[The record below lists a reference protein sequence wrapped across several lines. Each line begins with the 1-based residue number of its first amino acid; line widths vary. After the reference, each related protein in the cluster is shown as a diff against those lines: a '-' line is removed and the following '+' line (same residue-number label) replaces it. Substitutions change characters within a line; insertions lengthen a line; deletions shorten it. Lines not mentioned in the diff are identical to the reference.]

1 MSDFRN
7 ITELYHHGIKDQK
20 WGIRRYQNYD
30 GTLTEEGKARYNKSA
45 RDNSDGSGL
54 HYDEKKNRQYYIDAK
69 TGEHVTYKTR
79 TSQLTKEDLADL
91 NTQVKLEKSML
102 KEYDEAWAPPKGP
115 KADQALRDA
124 SKLAKDISD
133 ALPKGNGKTIKKD
146 YSNISDQELRNRITR
161 LQLEDSYGK
170 LTGDTKYVKSGS
182 EKAREMLQTT
192 GAILAVAGSA
202 AMLAKTIYDM
212 RNASLEKAAAGHSDI
227 LDEDENSLEHHGI
240 LGMRWGIRRYQ
251 NPDGTLTAEG
261 RERYGGKTHV
271 DELSDDERLD
281 LQEAGRRD
289 RNKKIA
295 IGVGITAAVA
305 VTAGAIWL
313 HHKKKMEANSVMQ
326 ETIDKLDIDKDNNA
340 TQNILK
346 KTESLDLGELRKGQG
361 KEGLDLGKMD
371 NNGPKNLPDFLKKE
385 NPNPSTSVAPK
396 KNLPDWL
403 KKDST
408 ASPTDFPTDA
418 SKKNLPD
425 WLNKDT
431 DYTHKP
437 LSTLK
442 PKEPKELPEWLK
454 KDDSSTPTIST
465 KGFNIKSKSD
475 EPAKNV
481 SDILKKSS
489 TTEMPKKNFP
499 DWLKKDSTASPTEAP
514 KDLSKFLK
522 KDTDYTHQPL
532 KTLTPKDS
540 KELPD
545 WLKKGGNSS
554 ETAKNAADALKKGYN
569 KPSIADPA
577 KNITDVFNKANAN
590 QDNSVLKGTPK
601 NLSELMSKN
610 NVKPASET
618 AKNAADILKKDSSL
632 SPTKNIGETKIS
644 DIIAISGGSNQFGTA
659 KGQKTKAYD
668 KNYNIIEDVVDN
680 HVVYRKGAETWHF
693 PGNDDIKDPD
703 NFNFMNRLY
712 APSSKHKSI
721 YEMGNKALAEGKIK
735 DNPYGY
741 QKLDKSIIK
750 PRGVTFIGKHD
761 SSAIKPRGVSPK
773 DSASDA
779 IKKAFSTDIIRPRGV
794 SPKESASNAIK
805 KAFDSPKS
813 KMFVQGNTI
822 YRINEHGQK
831 VKVIGGDN
839 SMYNYKIVGGNIL
852 RTFRH
857 SDEEGTTFCID
868 DGETCKIFSTELCH
882 HGVKGQK
889 WGVRRYQETD
899 GTLTAEGKRRYRT
912 DQGTRE
918 IMENTSGYGSLTK
931 SQKREYS
938 EFGRVS
944 GGKRGFII
952 GMTGGALLG
961 AGKVALD
968 YAFRSSRAKE
978 NGLSFNPSA
987 RSLVNKFTRGAMLGA
1002 LGGSVLG
1009 TLIGSSAGKKSAQA
1023 EYAEKGR
1030 SYLDRVLLE
1039 PEKRLRG

>member
-7 ITELYHHGIKDQK
+7 VTELYHHGIKDQK

-30 GTLTEEGKARYNKSA
+30 GTLTEEGRARYNRGA
-45 RDNSDGSGL
+45 RANSDGTGL
-54 HYDEKKNRQYYIDAK
+54 HYDETNNRQYYVDRN

-79 TSQLTKEDLADL
+79 TSQLTREDLADL

-115 KADQALRDA
+115 KTDQALRDA

-133 ALPKGNGKTIKKD
+133 ALPRGNGKTIKKD
-146 YSNISDQELRNRITR
+146 YSNISDQELRNRIAR

-212 RNASLEKAAAGHSDI
+212 RLASLEKAAAGHSDI

-295 IGVGITAAVA
+295 IGIGITAAVA

-313 HHKKKMEANSVMQ
+313 HNKKKMEANSLMQ
-326 ETIDKLDIDKDNNA
+326 ETIDKLDIDKDKNEV

-454 KDDSSTPTIST
+454 KDDSATPTIST

-489 TTEMPKKNFP
+489 TTEVPKKNFP

-522 KDTDYTHQPL
+522 KDTNTISP
-532 KTLTPKDS
+532 TGVPKD
-540 KELPD
+540 LPD
-545 WLKKGGNSS
+545 WLNKGGNSS
-554 ETAKNAADALKKGYN
+554 ETAKNATDILKKGYN
-569 KPSIADPA
+569 KPSVTDP
-577 KNITDVFNKANAN
+577 KKSITDIFNKANAN

-601 NLSELMSKN
+601 DLSELMNKN
-610 NVKPASET
+610 NIKPSET
-618 AKNAADILKKDSSL
+618 SKSAADIIKSKGISPYYNKDLGSDSIPSL
-632 SPTKNIGETKIS
+632 SLDSKS
-644 DIIAISGGSNQFGTA
+644 FGNMQ
-659 KGQKTKAYD
+659 GYKTKPDYR
-668 KNYNIIEDVVDN
+668 NYQIIQDVENN
-680 HVVYRKGAETWHF
+680 HVVYRKGKETYFF
-693 PGNDDIKDPD
+693 PGNDDPKSANYNI
-703 NFNFMNRLY
+703 MNKLY
-712 APSSKHKSI
+712 APDSLFKERYSI
-721 YEMGNKALAEGKIK
+721 GNKLVKEGKIGV
-735 DNPYGY
+735 NGYGY
-741 QKLDKSIIK
+741 QKADLKSKLTLNRNGISK
-750 PRGVTFIGKHD
+750 STKALFNNKSD
-761 SSAIKPRGVSPK
+761 SSPAKM
-773 DSASDA
+773 
-779 IKKAFSTDIIRPRGV
+779 II
-794 SPKESASNAIK
+794 
-805 KAFDSPKS
+805 
-813 KMFVQGNTI
+813 QGNAV
-822 YRINEHGQK
+822 YRIGENGQK

-839 SMYNYKIVGGNIL
+839 SMYNYKLVGDKIL

-868 DGETCKIFSTELCH
+868 DGNTCKIFSTELYH

-889 WGVRRYQETD
+889 WGVRRYQEAD

-938 EFGRVS
+938 EFGKTS

-987 RSLVNKFTRGAMLGA
+987 RALVNKFTRGAMLGA

>member
-7 ITELYHHGIKDQK
+7 VTELYHHGIKDQK

-115 KADQALRDA
+115 KADKALADA

-202 AMLAKTIYDM
+202 AMLARTIYDM
-212 RNASLEKAAAGHSDI
+212 RLAALEKAKAAAQSDI

-313 HHKKKMEANSVMQ
+313 HNKKKMEANSLMQ

-371 NNGPKNLPDFLKKE
+371 NDGPKNLPDFLKKNE
-385 NPNPSTSVAPK
+385 SLDLGELKKGYNKPSIVDPAKMDNDGP
-396 KNLPDWL
+396 KNLPD
-403 KKDST
+403 
-408 ASPTDFPTDA
+408 
-418 SKKNLPD
+418 
-425 WLNKDT
+425 
-431 DYTHKP
+431 
-437 LSTLK
+437 
-442 PKEPKELPEWLK
+442 
-454 KDDSSTPTIST
+454 
-465 KGFNIKSKSD
+465 
-475 EPAKNV
+475 
-481 SDILKKSS
+481 
-489 TTEMPKKNFP
+489 
-499 DWLKKDSTASPTEAP
+499 
-514 KDLSKFLK
+514 FLK
-522 KDTDYTHQPL
+522 K
-532 KTLTPKDS
+532 
-540 KELPD
+540 
-545 WLKKGGNSS
+545 GNNSS

-569 KPSIADPA
+569 KPSITDPA
-577 KNITDVFNKANAN
+577 KNITDIFNKADAN
-590 QDNSVLKGTPK
+590 QDNSILKGTPK

-618 AKNAADILKKDSSL
+618 VKNATDILKKDTNPVSETVKSATNIAKSSGV
-632 SPTKNIGETKIS
+632 SPKGSAS
-644 DIIAISGGSNQFGTA
+644 DIIKNSKYYNMDIPASSVSTVASNNNSFLPLTGKMATN
-659 KGQKTKAYD
+659 YD
-668 KNYNIIEDVVDN
+668 DNHQRIQDIVDN

-693 PGNDDIKDPD
+693 PGNDNINDPD

-721 YEMGNKALAEGKIK
+721 YEMGNEALAEGKIK
-735 DNPYGY
+735 NNPYGY
-741 QKLDKSIIK
+741 QKLDKSIVK

-761 SSAIKPRGVSPK
+761 SSAIKPRGVLPK

-839 SMYNYKIVGGNIL
+839 SIYNYKIVGGNIL

-938 EFGRVS
+938 EFGRTS

-978 NGLSFNPSA
+978 KGLSFNPSA
-987 RSLVNKFTRGAMLGA
+987 RALVNKFTRGAMLGA

-1009 TLIGSSAGKKSAQA
+1009 TLVGSSAGKKSAQA

>member
-7 ITELYHHGIKDQK
+7 VTELYHYGIKDQK

-30 GTLTEEGKARYNKSA
+30 GTLTEEGKARYNRGA
-45 RDNSDGSGL
+45 RANSDGTGL
-54 HYDEKKNRQYYIDAK
+54 HYDETNNRQYYVDRN

-115 KADQALRDA
+115 KTDQALRDA

-146 YSNISDQELRNRITR
+146 YSNISDQELRNRIAR

-212 RNASLEKAAAGHSDI
+212 RLASLEKAAAGHSDI
-227 LDEDENSLEHHGI
+227 LDEDENYLSHHGI

-251 NPDGTLTAEG
+251 NEDGTLTAEG
-261 RERYGGKTHV
+261 RERYGGKTHI
-271 DELSDDERLD
+271 DELTDDEILD

-313 HHKKKMEANSVMQ
+313 HNKKKMEANSLMQ
-326 ETIDKLDIDKDNNA
+326 ETIDKLDIDKDNNEV

-385 NPNPSTSVAPK
+385 NPNPSPSVAPK
-396 KNLPDWL
+396 KNFPDWL

-454 KDDSSTPTIST
+454 KDDSATPTIST

-489 TTEMPKKNFP
+489 TTEVPKKNFP

-522 KDTDYTHQPL
+522 KDTNTISP
-532 KTLTPKDS
+532 TGVPKD
-540 KELPD
+540 LPD
-545 WLKKGGNSS
+545 WLNKGGNSS
-554 ETAKNAADALKKGYN
+554 ETAKNATDTLKKGYN
-569 KPSIADPA
+569 KPSVTDP
-577 KNITDVFNKANAN
+577 KKSITDIFNKANAN
-590 QDNSVLKGTPK
+590 QDNSTLKGTPK
-601 NLSELMSKN
+601 DLSELMGK
-610 NVKPASET
+610 
-618 AKNAADILKKDSSL
+618 
-632 SPTKNIGETKIS
+632 KNIGETKLS
-644 DIIAISGGSNQFGTA
+644 DIVSISGGGSQFGTA
-659 KGQKTKAYD
+659 QGDRYKAYN
-668 KNYNIIEDVVDN
+668 KNYQIIQDVVDN
-680 HVVYRKGAETWHF
+680 HVVYRKGKETYLF
-693 PGNDDIKDPD
+693 PGNDNLKSD
-703 NFNFMNRLY
+703 NFNIMNRLY
-712 APSSKHKSI
+712 APSSLHKERYGI
-721 YEMGNKALAEGKIK
+721 GNKMVSEGKIGI
-735 DNPYGY
+735 NSYGY
-741 QKLDKSIIK
+741 QKAAPKLKLDRYGISKSTK
-750 PRGVTFIGKHD
+750 
-761 SSAIKPRGVSPK
+761 AIFNNKS
-773 DSASDA
+773 
-779 IKKAFSTDIIRPRGV
+779 
-794 SPKESASNAIK
+794 ESN
-805 KAFDSPKS
+805 PV
-813 KMFVQGNTI
+813 KMIMQGNTV
-822 YRINEHGQK
+822 YRIGENGQK

-839 SMYNYKIVGGNIL
+839 SMYDYRVVGGKIL

-868 DGETCKIFSTELCH
+868 DGDTCKIFSTELYH
-882 HGVKGQK
+882 HGIKGQK
-889 WGVRRYQETD
+889 WGVRRYQDID

-931 SQKREYS
+931 SQRREYS
-938 EFGRVS
+938 EFGKTS

-952 GMTGGALLG
+952 GMTGGALLA

-978 NGLSFNPSA
+978 SGLSFNPSA

>member
-7 ITELYHHGIKDQK
+7 ITELYHDGIKGMK

-30 GTLTEEGKARYNKSA
+30 GTLTEEGKARYNRGA
-45 RDNSDGSGL
+45 RANSDGTGL
-54 HYDEKKNRQYYIDAK
+54 HYDEANNRQYYVDAK

-115 KADQALRDA
+115 KADKALADA

-133 ALPKGNGKTIKKD
+133 ALPRGNGKTIKKD
-146 YSNISDQELRNRITR
+146 YSNISDQELRNRIAR

-212 RNASLEKAAAGHSDI
+212 RLASLEKAAAGHSDI

-313 HHKKKMEANSVMQ
+313 HNKKKMEANSLMQ
-326 ETIDKLDIDKDNNA
+326 ETIDKLDIDKDKTEA

-385 NPNPSTSVAPK
+385 NPNPSSSVAPK

-454 KDDSSTPTIST
+454 KDDSATPTIST

-489 TTEMPKKNFP
+489 TTEVPKKNFP

-522 KDTDYTHQPL
+522 KDTNTISP
-532 KTLTPKDS
+532 TGVPKD
-540 KELPD
+540 LPD
-545 WLKKGGNSS
+545 WLNKGGNSS
-554 ETAKNAADALKKGYN
+554 ETAKNATDILKKGYN
-569 KPSIADPA
+569 KPSVTDP
-577 KNITDVFNKANAN
+577 KKSITDIFNKANVN
-590 QDNSVLKGTPK
+590 QDNSALKGTPK
-601 NLSELMSKN
+601 DLSELMSKSN
-610 NVKPASET
+610 IKPTSET
-618 AKNAADILKKDSSL
+618 A
-632 SPTKNIGETKIS
+632 KNIGETKLS
-644 DIIAISGGSNQFGTA
+644 DIIAISGGSSQFGTA
-659 KGQKTKAYD
+659 QGYKTKAFD
-668 KNYNIIEDVVDN
+668 KNYQMIQDIENN
-680 HVVYRKGAETWHF
+680 HAVYRKGAETYLF
-693 PGNDDIKDPD
+693 PGNDNMKEG
-703 NFNFMNRLY
+703 NSSFNIMNRLY
-712 APSSKHKSI
+712 APSSLHKERYSI
-721 YEMGNKALAEGKIK
+721 GNKLIKEGKI
-735 DNPYGY
+735 DVNSYGY
-741 QKLDKSIIK
+741 QKADLKSKLTLNRNGISK
-750 PRGVTFIGKHD
+750 STKALFNNKSD
-761 SSAIKPRGVSPK
+761 SSPAKM
-773 DSASDA
+773 
-779 IKKAFSTDIIRPRGV
+779 II
-794 SPKESASNAIK
+794 
-805 KAFDSPKS
+805 
-813 KMFVQGNTI
+813 QGNTV
-822 YRINEHGQK
+822 YRLGENGQK

-839 SMYNYKIVGGNIL
+839 SMYNYKVVGDKIL

-868 DGETCKIFSTELCH
+868 DGNTCKIFSTELYH

-889 WGVRRYQETD
+889 WGVRRYQEVD

-938 EFGRVS
+938 EFGKTS

-987 RSLVNKFTRGAMLGA
+987 RALVNKFTRGAMLGA

>member
-7 ITELYHHGIKDQK
+7 VTELYHHGIKDQK

-371 NNGPKNLPDFLKKE
+371 NNGPKNLPDFLKKNE
-385 NPNPSTSVAPK
+385 S
-396 KNLPDWL
+396 L
-403 KKDST
+403 
-408 ASPTDFPTDA
+408 
-418 SKKNLPD
+418 
-425 WLNKDT
+425 
-431 DYTHKP
+431 
-437 LSTLK
+437 
-442 PKEPKELPEWLK
+442 
-454 KDDSSTPTIST
+454 
-465 KGFNIKSKSD
+465 
-475 EPAKNV
+475 
-481 SDILKKSS
+481 
-489 TTEMPKKNFP
+489 
-499 DWLKKDSTASPTEAP
+499 
-514 KDLSKFLK
+514 DLG
-522 KDTDYTHQPL
+522 
-532 KTLTPKDS
+532 
-540 KELPD
+540 E
-545 WLKKGGNSS
+545 
-554 ETAKNAADALKKGYN
+554 LKKGYN
-569 KPSIADPA
+569 KPSIVDPAKMDNDGPKNLPDFLKKGNNSSETAKNATDVLKKGYNKPSITDPA
-577 KNITDVFNKANAN
+577 KNITDIFNKADAN

-978 NGLSFNPSA
+978 NGSSFNPSA
-987 RSLVNKFTRGAMLGA
+987 RALVNKFTRGAMLGA

-1023 EYAEKGR
+1023 EYAEKGK